1 MQKARPDQGMQTL
14 QFDLLSPGIVG
25 LRLPVPAMDS
35 GLPSQSLI
43 DRMVAAWMDLVL
55 VAPELVVSPLYED
68 SSLGSCYLVEL
79 VISYMVG
86 ILNSPIFRVV
96 WYFARVASTNMSGRD
111 LIWLE
116 Y

>member
-1 MQKARPDQGMQTL
+1 M
-14 QFDLLSPGIVG
+14 
-25 LRLPVPAMDS
+25 PAMDS
-35 GLPSQSLI
+35 GLPSQSSI
-43 DRMVAAWMDLVL
+43 GRMVVVWMDLVL
-55 VAPELVVSPLYED
+55 VAPELVVSPPYED

-79 VISYMVG
+79 VMSYIVG

-96 WYFARVASTNMSGRD
+96 WYFTRVASTNMSGRD